1 MIWVFLLYAGFASV
15 FTFAKNTLPATEPYF
30 LIGSRMLLA
39 GFLLISYLA
48 ITSPNKLRIS
58 KPALLLAALLGF
70 LNIYLVNALE
80 FWGLQYLPSFKTCF
94 IYSLSPFASALF
106 SYFLLSETMTAK
118 KWIGLMIGFAG
129 FIPLL
134 LSPGEEELKAGALFS
149 FSWAE
154 IAVIFAAL
162 ISVYGWIL
170 LKNLVKDHN
179 VSFLTANGYSMAV
192 GGLIACVHSAFVE
205 SWNPVPVFDW
215 PTFLFGFFSLLLIS
229 NLLCYNLYGWLLK
242 RFSATFLSFAGFLT
256 PLFSAFFGWFF
267 LGETIDT
274 VFFISAAIVFSG
286 LFVFYQE
293 ELVLKAAPSV

>member
-39 GFLLISYLA
+39 GLLLIGYLA
-48 ITSPNKLRIS
+48 ITSPSKLKIS
-58 KPALLLAALLGF
+58 KSACILAALLGF

-106 SYFLLSETMTAK
+106 SYFLLSEKMSPK
-118 KWIGLMIGFAG
+118 KWIGLIIGFSG
-129 FIPLL
+129 FIPLFL
-134 LSPGEEELKAGALFS
+134 TPTEDELKAGTLFNI
-149 FSWAE
+149 SWAE
-154 IAVIFAAL
+154 MAVTLAAL
-162 ISVYGWIL
+162 VSVYGWIL
-170 LKNLVKDHN
+170 LKQLVQDKG
-179 VSFLTANGYSMAV
+179 VSFLTANGYSMAL
-192 GGLIACVHSAFVE
+192 GGLIALSHSLISE
-205 SWNPVPVFDW
+205 SWNPVPVTDW
-215 PTFLFGFFSLLLIS
+215 SVFIMGFSSLLIIS

-267 LGETIDT
+267 LGETISLP
-274 VFFISAAIVFSG
+274 FFLSAGIVFSG

-293 ELVLKAAPSV
+293 ELVLKASYSV